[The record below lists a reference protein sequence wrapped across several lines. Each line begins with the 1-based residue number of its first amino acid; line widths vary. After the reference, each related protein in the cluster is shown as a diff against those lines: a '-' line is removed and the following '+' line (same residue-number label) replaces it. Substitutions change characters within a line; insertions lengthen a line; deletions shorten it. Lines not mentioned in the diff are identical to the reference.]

1 MDSFISFLFAL
12 VVAAVVLLI
21 VDKFNVGLKVGGFVN
36 AAVAALAIAVVGSL
50 VMFFLGLFNITIGGA
65 LFGAIVFLIVAA
77 VILILAAKVIPGFEI
92 SGFGGAVIS
101 AVAMGVVFWLLEWV
115 VGLFI

>member
-36 AAVAALAIAVVGSL
+36 AAVSALAIAVVGAL
-50 VMFFLGLFNITIGGA
+50 VMWFLGIFGITIGGGF
-65 LFGAIVFLIVAA
+65 LGAIVFLVVAA
-77 VILILAAKVIPGFEI
+77 VILILAAKIIPGFEV

-101 AVAMGVVFWLLEWV
+101 AIAIGVVYWLLEWFA
-115 VGLFI
+115 GLFV

>member
-1 MDSFISFLFAL
+1 MEFINFLFAL

-36 AAVAALAIAVVGSL
+36 ATVAALAIAVVGAL

-65 LFGAIVFLIVAA
+65 LLGAIVFLIVAA
-77 VILILAAKVIPGFEI
+77 VILLLAAKIIPGFEV

-101 AVAMGVVFWLLEWV
+101 AIAMGVVFWLLEWV

>member
-1 MDSFISFLFAL
+1 MEFMNFLFAL
-12 VVAAVVLLI
+12 AVAAVVLLI

-36 AAVAALAIAVVGSL
+36 AAVAALAIAVVGAL

-65 LFGAIVFLIVAA
+65 LLGAIVFLIVAA
-77 VILILAAKVIPGFEI
+77 VILLLAAKIIPGFEV

-101 AVAMGVVFWLLEWV
+101 AIAIGVVYWLVGWV
-115 VGLFI
+115 VSLFA